1 LGSDSFNEN
10 FDSVIIQKFLP
21 KLHGSRSQLEEL
33 LQELIIATISNENQE
48 WADEHLDYESPTYPL
63 SFNKL
68 CRMYRKLQR
77 DQFVSFAEA

>member
-1 LGSDSFNEN
+1 M
-10 FDSVIIQKFLP
+10 
-21 KLHGSRSQLEEL
+21 
-33 LQELIIATISNENQE
+33 ATISNENQE
-48 WADEHLDYESPTYPL
+48 WADELLENKSSAYPL